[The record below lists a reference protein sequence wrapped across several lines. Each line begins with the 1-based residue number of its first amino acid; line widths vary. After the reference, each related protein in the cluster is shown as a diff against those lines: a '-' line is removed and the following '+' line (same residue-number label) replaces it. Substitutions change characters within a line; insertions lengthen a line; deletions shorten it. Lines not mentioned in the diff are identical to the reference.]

1 MHVPPASVRVI
12 LTHLISLLRAKEVF
26 GHVLR
31 QHVGDQRLVPPPH
44 LKNLLLVV
52 VHADLPQEQL
62 PGLKLQLKKKE
73 KKKRITLRSKHRL
86 VRSVQMCLGRMV
98 THMTCKIIEANHH
111 DYNHHSHEVFGWH
124 DGSS

>member
-1 MHVPPASVRVI
+1 MKTITVASNNNINGSSLFLTSDWSFVFVHVPPASVRVI

-62 PGLKLQLKKKE
+62 PGLKLELKKKE
-73 KKKRITLRSKHRL
+73 ERKITLRSKHRL
-86 VRSVQMCLGRMV
+86 VRSVQMCLGKKV
-98 THMTCKIIEANHH
+98 THMT
-111 DYNHHSHEVFGWH
+111 
-124 DGSS
+124 